1 MIREALITG
10 MRLSL
15 SFATDLVSLDDQRDG
30 VSAVRHRAQK
40 ETLERFAKRSLGFQ
54 PPGSLAEPSPAKRLH
69 RRASKPRAAAPAAI
83 NRSRYRSIN
92 SAGCACPLRLRS
104 SRNAADW
111 RTAASCSKE
120 NPE

>member
-54 PPGSLAEPSPAKRLH
+54 PPG
-69 RRASKPRAAAPAAI
+69 
-83 NRSRYRSIN
+83 
-92 SAGCACPLRLRS
+92 
-104 SRNAADW
+104 
-111 RTAASCSKE
+111 RT
-120 NPE
+120 

>member
-15 SFATDLVSLDDQRDG
+15 PFATDLVSLDDQRDG

-69 RRASKPRAAAPAAI
+69 RRVS
-83 NRSRYRSIN
+83 N
-92 SAGCACPLRLRS
+92 
-104 SRNAADW
+104 
-111 RTAASCSKE
+111 
-120 NPE
+120 